1 MLRPSHI
8 VSGALAAALIYKH
21 HKSRQY
27 KRATQELLEM
37 VDRYDSVYH
46 ELSEMHHHLVD
57 DYDRSF
63 GMNVFMVDLMTRYEY
78 PLDEF
83 DALALKYYTSK

>member
-1 MLRPSHI
+1 MLRPSHLI
-8 VSGALAAALIYKH
+8 CGALATALIYSH

-37 VDRYDSVYH
+37 VDRYHDVYQDVTETH
-46 ELSEMHHHLVD
+46 NQLVD
-57 DYDRSF
+57 TYDRSF
-63 GMNVFMVDLMTRYEY
+63 AMNVFMVDLMTRYEY

-83 DALALKYYTSK
+83 DALALKYYTTQ

>member
-8 VSGALAAALIYKH
+8 ISGALATALIYSH

-27 KRATQELLEM
+27 KRATKELLEM
-37 VDRYDSVYH
+37 VDRYDSVYQDV
-46 ELSEMHHHLVD
+46 SETHNNLVA

-63 GMNVFMVDLMTRYEY
+63 AMNVFLVDVVRRYDY

-83 DALALKYYTSK
+83 DALALKYYTTK